1 MSEDRLEIPGYKM
14 VLVSVSFSKKRTESV
29 GDTGVFISFKVI
41 LPSTADIISTSR
53 EPVIVRLDEEF

>member
-1 MSEDRLEIPGYKM
+1 M

-29 GDTGVFISFKVI
+29 GDTGAFISFKVI
-41 LPSTADIISTSR
+41 LPSAADIISTSR